1 MFQGFTLVTN
11 KSLISV
17 QRRQIAGMP
26 GSWLNL
32 CFCLALSLHWALVD
46 GQHLGA
52 GGLPGQRTPRT
63 GDTSNPHLLIGK
75 DSFVHSLVGHG
86 MLIFLFV

>member
-1 MFQGFTLVTN
+1 MTN
-11 KSLISV
+11 KSLISL
-17 QRRQIAGMP
+17 QRGQITGMP

-32 CFCLALSLHWALVD
+32 CSCLALNLHWASVD

-63 GDTSNPHLLIGK
+63 GDTSNPHLLIDK
-75 DSFVHSLVGHG
+75 DSFVQSLVGHG
-86 MLIFLFV
+86 MLIFIFV